1 MGGMFFLRQYL
12 VHQSVS
18 PPTGTAMSNLSAL
31 RRATVVAV
39 TTLLAAAT
47 AGAQTTYTWLGTEGT
62 QSPRVNR
69 NGIASNH
76 LNAPK
81 AYPGNIGTGTHLF
94 RTFSFVNTSAQSQAF
109 FVDMIDGGPTGTGAE
124 VFFVAYLNVFNPLNL
139 SQNYLGDAGSSCVIL
154 ACFPGAADFS
164 VLVGGNQTVV
174 LNVHRVPTGTAA
186 GGTFTF
192 NAGFG
197 PATVVPEP
205 STYALLATGLAGL
218 ATVARRRR
226 RA

>member
-1 MGGMFFLRQYL
+1 
-12 VHQSVS
+12 
-18 PPTGTAMSNLSAL
+18 
-31 RRATVVAV
+31 
-39 TTLLAAAT
+39 
-47 AGAQTTYTWLGTEGT
+47 
-62 QSPRVNR
+62 VNR

-81 AYPGNIGTGTHLF
+81 AYPGNIGAGTHLF

-109 FVDMIDGGPTGTGAE
+109 FFDMIDGGPQGTGGE
-124 VFFVAYLNVFNPLNL
+124 VFFVAYLNAFNPLNL
-139 SQNYLGDAGSSCVIL
+139 SQNYLGDAGSSCVVLGCSL
-154 ACFPGAADFS
+154 AGDFS

>member
-1 MGGMFFLRQYL
+1 
-12 VHQSVS
+12 
-18 PPTGTAMSNLSAL
+18 MSNLTAL

-47 AGAQTTYTWLGTEGT
+47 AGAQTTYTWLGIEPT

-69 NGIASNH
+69 NGVASSH

-81 AYPGNIGTGTHLF
+81 AYPGNLGAGTHLF
-94 RTFSFVNTSAQSQAF
+94 RTFSFVNASAQSQAF
-109 FVDMIDGGPTGTGAE
+109 FVDMIDGGAIGTGGE

-154 ACFPGAADFS
+154 GCSLAGDFS

-192 NAGFG
+192 NTSFG

-218 ATVARRRR
+218 AAVARRRR